1 MKNWADVVCF
11 QETKVEGEIENIV
24 KKVWGNKWVNYAQ
37 VEASGTRGGIVIM
50 WDKREWE
57 GEISSVGMH
66 SVTCSFTGIRQDFS
80 WQLTGVYAPN
90 D

>member
-24 KKVWGNKWVNYAQ
+24 KEVWGNKLVNYAQ
-37 VEASGTRGGIVIM
+37 LEVSGTRGGIAIM

-66 SVTCSFTGIRQDFS
+66 SVTCSFTGICQDFS